1 MLGWLDGHRP
11 IRLIGAS
18 VVLAA
23 VSVGTA
29 LVRGAA
35 DDTSAAPATT
45 TSTPTSPRGDESGP
59 VAVSAP
65 SSTLDPAA
73 LATPTDPSGARRVHS
88 QAGARRAALDY
99 LVTVRQ
105 RVVYLAGPTAEA
117 VVRDWAAAGVADSVI
132 AADVAAAT
140 RLRAALAANGGQVWW
155 VVAPL
160 SARVAAYD
168 GRRARVSV
176 WMVSVA
182 ASAASDDAT
191 AAVTPTARYQIETVE
206 LMWDQGQWSVWAVDS
221 DDGPAPMLAPS
232 QTPASPAQFVT
243 ALDGFS
249 LLKAHE

>member
-1 MLGWLDGHRP
+1 M
-11 IRLIGAS
+11 RLLGAS
-18 VVLAA
+18 VVLLA
-23 VSVGTA
+23 VTVGTA
-29 LVRGAA
+29 LVRGVA
-35 DDTSAAPATT
+35 DGTSAATET
-45 TSTPTSPRGDESGP
+45 TSTSTASAGETNR
-59 VAVSAP
+59 AATVSVP
-65 SSTLDPAA
+65 SSTPDPAA

-105 RVVYLAGPTAEA
+105 RVVYLATPAAET

-132 AADVAAAT
+132 SADVAAAT
-140 RLRAALAANGGQVWW
+140 QLREALAANGGQVWW

-182 ASAASDDAT
+182 ASGAGNDAAT
-191 AAVTPTARYQIETVE
+191 AVTPTARYQIETIE
-206 LMWDQGQWSVWAVDS
+206 LIWDQDRWSVWAVDS

-232 QTPASPAQFVT
+232 QTPASPAAFIAT
-243 ALDGFS
+243 LEGFS